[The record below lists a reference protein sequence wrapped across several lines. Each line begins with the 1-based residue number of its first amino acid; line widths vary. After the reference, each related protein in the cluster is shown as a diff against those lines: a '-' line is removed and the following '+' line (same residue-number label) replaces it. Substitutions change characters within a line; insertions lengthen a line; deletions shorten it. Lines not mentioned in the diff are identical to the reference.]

1 MKRIITI
8 ILLSVI
14 GIAASSQNTV
24 NIPRPKLD
32 QNSVVKDSSGMIY
45 PYVIWQKMLQSGDY
59 AMRTRFGMKDGKPD
73 YNEVEFMIVKQT
85 EQQKMERFAKMGRPA
100 DSQFF
105 TTGASI
111 KPFKIHDINGK
122 KVETKDWAGKT
133 VVLNYWF
140 IGCPPCR
147 AEIPDLNKLALK
159 YKDNPKVIFIA
170 IALDPDYEV
179 ADFIKNNPLA
189 YHVVGDGRYFA
200 NMFKIHLYPTNVV
213 IDKQGK
219 VQLHYSGG
227 YQNGPYWL
235 DKTIQ
240 ESEKGAAL

>member
-1 MKRIITI
+1 MKKIITL
-8 ILLSVI
+8 ILLSAI
-14 GIAASSQNTV
+14 GIAAFAQNTV
-24 NIPRPKLD
+24 NVSRPKLD

-59 AMRTRFGMKDGKPD
+59 AMKTRFAMKDGKPD

-100 DSQFF
+100 DSKFF
-105 TTGASI
+105 TTGETI
-111 KPFKIHDINGK
+111 KPFKVHDINGK
-122 KVETKDWAGKT
+122 KVDAKDWAGKT

-159 YKDNPKVIFIA
+159 YKDNPNVIFIA
-170 IALDPDYEV
+170 IALDQDYDV
-179 ADFIKNNPLA
+179 SDFIKKNPLA
-189 YHVVGDGRYFA
+189 YHVVGDGRDLA

-240 ESEKGAAL
+240 ESEKSTTL

>member
-1 MKRIITI
+1 M
-8 ILLSVI
+8 V
-14 GIAASSQNTV
+14 
-24 NIPRPKLD
+24 
-32 QNSVVKDSSGMIY
+32 Y

-59 AMRTRFGMKDGKPD
+59 AMKSRPMMKDGKPD
-73 YNEVEFMIVKQT
+73 YSEWEFMIVPQT
-85 EQQKMERFAKMGRPA
+85 AQQKAEKFARMPRPA
-100 DSQFF
+100 DSKFF
-105 TTGASI
+105 TTGETI
-111 KPFKIHDINGK
+111 KPFKVHDINGK
-122 KVETKDWAGKT
+122 KVDIKDWAGKT

-159 YKDNPKVIFIA
+159 YKDDPNVIFIA
-170 IALDPDYEV
+170 IALDQDYDV
-179 ADFIKNNPLA
+179 SDFIKKNPLA

-200 NMFKIHLYPTNVV
+200 DMFKIHLYPTNVV

-240 ESEKGAAL
+240 ESEKNTSL